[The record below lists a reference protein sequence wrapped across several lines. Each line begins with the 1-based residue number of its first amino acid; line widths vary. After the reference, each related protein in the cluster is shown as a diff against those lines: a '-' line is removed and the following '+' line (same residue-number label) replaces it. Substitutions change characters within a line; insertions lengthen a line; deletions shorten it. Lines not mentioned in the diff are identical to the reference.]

1 MKRIRF
7 FNDLLTE
14 KFGSV
19 LHRIPFD
26 LGLSCPNRAAG
37 KGPCAFCAADGAR
50 ARHLVSGMELQ
61 AQADAG
67 KAYIRERYCSEG
79 PYLAY
84 FQAYTN
90 TFAPVEVLRRLYHA
104 ALDTGDYRALV
115 IATRP
120 DCLSEEC
127 LDYLCKLNE
136 RYELWLEIGVQTAN
150 DATLERINRGHDFA
164 CVRDSVRRAHARN
177 IHCAAHLILGLPGE
191 NEEDFLNTADR
202 IAELPF
208 EAVKMHHLLILRGT
222 PMAKLFHEN
231 RVRGLNEYEYAA
243 ALAKVLRRLPDS
255 MAVMRLS
262 ADAPQENVLAPK
274 WWMKKGQFREMFLDF
289 FARRD
294 DHDSPFEFACRTAD
308 GSYTFY
314 HPLYRQHFHSTA
326 GAGTESDKKYLE
338 PCRIRER
345 LAAGENLKILEIGFG
360 MGFNAAALHRAVR
373 ETGNGAVHLVSLE
386 SDPAV
391 LRAAALL
398 PEHPGRTMIG
408 TLLKAPHFEDGAFRC
423 DLVYGDARQCLPENR
438 CFDAVFLDGFSPDA
452 NPELWT
458 LEFFAA
464 LKDRLKPDGML
475 ATYSSAYPV
484 CGALLRNGFLL
495 YTSEPFGRKRGGLLA
510 TSVSRGDLPP
520 LSEKDLLITMKSTAG
535 TPYSDP
541 DLNSSRK
548 EILRRHAENVTELRK
563 RGIPKWYRKPLLEA
577 AVPKG
582 N

>member
-1 MKRIRF
+1 
-7 FNDLLTE
+7 
-14 KFGSV
+14 
-19 LHRIPFD
+19 
-26 LGLSCPNRAAG
+26 
-37 KGPCAFCAADGAR
+37 
-50 ARHLVSGMELQ
+50 
-61 AQADAG
+61 
-67 KAYIRERYCSEG
+67 
-79 PYLAY
+79 
-84 FQAYTN
+84 
-90 TFAPVEVLRRLYHA
+90 APVKELRELYTA
-104 ALDTGDYRALV
+104 ALNTGNYKAVV

-127 LDYLCKLNE
+127 LDYLSELQK

-164 CVRDSVRRAHARN
+164 CVQDAVRRAHARN

-191 NEEDFLNTADR
+191 TEKDFLNTAER

-222 PMAKLFHEN
+222 PMARMFHEN
-231 RVRGLNEYEYAA
+231 RVCGLNEYEYAA
-243 ALAKVLRRLPDS
+243 ALAKFLRRLPDS
-255 MAVMRLS
+255 MSVMRLC

-289 FARRD
+289 FSRQEETS
-294 DHDSPFEFACRTAD
+294 SPFEFACRTAD

-314 HPLYRQHFHSTA
+314 HPAYRQHFHSTA

-345 LAAGENLKILEIGFG
+345 LANGETLQILEIGFG

-373 ETGNGAVHLVSLE
+373 ETGNGSVKLVSLE

-391 LRAAALL
+391 LHAAALL
-398 PEHPGRTMIG
+398 PEHPDKIMIDSLQG
-408 TLLKAPHFEDGAFRC
+408 CQHFEDGAFQC
-423 DLVYGDARQCLPENR
+423 DLIYGDARQYLPGNML
-438 CFDAVFLDGFSPDA
+438 FNAVFLDGFSPDA

-458 LEFFAA
+458 LDFIAA
-464 LKDRLKPDGML
+464 LKTHLKPDGML

-510 TSVSRGDLPP
+510 ALTPCGHLPP
-520 LSEKDLLITMKSTAG
+520 LPGKDLLITTKSTAG

-541 DLNSSRK
+541 ELKSTRK
-548 EILRRHAENVTELRK
+548 EILQRHAEDVTSLRK
-563 RGIPKWYRKPLLEA
+563 QGIPKWFRE
-577 AVPKG
+577 
-582 N
+582 